1 MQIELS
7 VARVSMV
14 QDQSPKLWQPAR
26 FTHDGFHTSGD
37 ELIGHDAIKQRA
49 VIILNNPL
57 ENKNLLVDICIEGM
71 HHINA
76 RDLDLGLI

>member
-7 VARVSMV
+7 VARASMV

-26 FTHDGFHTSGD
+26 FTHGGIHTSD
-37 ELIGHDAIKQRA
+37 AELIGPDVTKEHA

-57 ENKNLLVDICIEGM
+57 ENKELLVDICIEGM

-76 RDLDLGLI
+76 RGLH